1 MNEDIVSRI
10 PSDTNLVIAPDSS
23 SSDVEWHYVLKDKGI
38 DLLILDHHEIDVDIE
53 GTPACVI
60 NNQDGNYPNPTLSAP
75 GVVYKFLDEFEYT
88 YFEELGLTPNA
99 HEYMDLVATGLVS
112 DLMDMRNPETRFLV
126 LQGLKDYG
134 KSSLL
139 LQALIE

>member
-1 MNEDIVSRI
+1 MALTSGAYIYLWLQRNFPHCVLTFDCNEGKRHGLNEDIVSRI

-88 YFEELGLTPNA
+88 YFEELGLTA
-99 HEYMDLVATGLVS
+99 
-112 DLMDMRNPETRFLV
+112 
-126 LQGLKDYG
+126 
-134 KSSLL
+134 
-139 LQALIE
+139 